1 MRVLESSSLSGFTTD
16 QLMEHITS
24 KLQAPSLEKE
34 IIVPTLWGDPVA
46 VLSSHFWHVVSAQ
59 YISAVMII
67 IMSYEE

>member
-24 KLQAPSLEKE
+24 KLQAPLEKE
-34 IIVPTLWGDPVA
+34 IIVPTLRGDPVA
-46 VLSSHFWHVVSAQ
+46 VFSSHFWHVVSAQ

-67 IMSYEE
+67 SMSYEE